1 MDIWVLIL
9 PLVRVSLYI
18 GMMLVNGS
26 ILYGLLLGA
35 QMTAGSKAHLAGLVR
50 AGALVGVA
58 AVAVQLPASAGYLLS
73 LIHISE
79 PTRPY

>member
-9 PLVRVSLYI
+9 LLVRVSLYI

-26 ILYGLLLGA
+26 ILYGLLLGT

-50 AGALVGVA
+50 AGALVGLA
-58 AVAVQLPASAGYLLS
+58 AVALQNSCIRRVSWRGCRQRL
-73 LIHISE
+73 
-79 PTRPY
+79 